1 MERYAY
7 VFSFIERSFI
17 RCLEIGGTDKYD
29 RVRGTDGFL
38 AAYNLGVFY
47 EVTGQMERA
56 IHFYEQSA
64 HEGYEKASERLKT
77 LKQ

>member
-7 VFSFIERSFI
+7 VLSFIEGAFI
-17 RCLEIGGTDKYD
+17 HCLEIGETDKYD
-29 RVRGTDGFL
+29 RVCGTGSFL

-47 EVTGQMERA
+47 KVTGQMERV

-64 HEGYEKASERLKT
+64 HEGYEKASKRDERY
-77 LKQ
+77 